1 MSFNEYYATFENA
14 QHKEE
19 KMKENKRLILKD
31 GKALDIAEF
40 STLED
45 GVSLILINMGYQ
57 TTVDTLTQDQ
67 VSDIKIL
74 NELGE
79 TVLAVKGYKLRSNIV
94 VNTAENTTKVILEI
108 KETRDAVVDATKA
121 IQTLQNTSAQNQADI
136 DAINEAIASLAEIV
150 GGTVE

>member
-1 MSFNEYYATFENA
+1 
-14 QHKEE
+14 
-19 KMKENKRLILKD
+19 MKENKKLILKD
-31 GKALDIAEF
+31 GMNLDIDEF

-45 GVSLILINMGYQ
+45 GVSLILIDMGYQ
-57 TTVDTLTQDQ
+57 KTVDTLTQDQ

-79 TVLAVKGYKLRSNIV
+79 TVLAAKGYKLKSYIE
-94 VNTAENTTKVILEI
+94 VNTAENTTKVTLEL

-121 IQTLQNTSAQNQADI
+121 IQILQNASEQNQADI

-150 GGTVE
+150 GGTAE